1 MRAFVLVLLSILLC
15 LSPNRSAKH
24 KPEEDALRKSD
35 QENAAILGCLK
46 NVAVEYLDPQVR
58 IIWSNTS
65 VQKYLGLSEDEMKG
79 KHCFEITQGL
89 DSPCPGCTA
98 LKALQTGQSQESELV
113 TPDGKSWISRS
124 SPLKDANKKVT
135 GVVQVTVDISDRKR
149 AEEALQES
157 EKRYRSLFENM
168 LDGFAY
174 CKMLYDDQG
183 RPVDFVYLNVNS
195 AFERLTGLRNVVGKR
210 ATEAIPGIR
219 EAHPELFD
227 TYSQVALM
235 GKPKKFEI
243 EFKPLGIWLSISVYS
258 TEREYF
264 VAVFDNITERKRAEN
279 MLKDSLA
286 EKELLLKEVHHRVKN
301 NLQTISTLLYLQSF
315 NFTDEN
321 LIKVFRDSQDR
332 IKSIA
337 LIHENLFR
345 SEDLGKVDFDEYV
358 RQLITHLS
366 KSYGDLW
373 EKLTL
378 KVNLNTAFLTID
390 TALPCGMIINELV
403 SNSLKYAFTDDIRG
417 EICIDLISED
427 DDFKLVVSDNG
438 VGISGDLDIKN
449 SKTLGLQLV
458 DALVKQ
464 IDGRMSLDMINGTR
478 YEIHFKERK

>member
-1 MRAFVLVLLSILLC
+1 M
-15 LSPNRSAKH
+15 
-24 KPEEDALRKSD
+24 
-35 QENAAILGCLK
+35 
-46 NVAVEYLDPQVR
+46 
-58 IIWSNTS
+58 
-65 VQKYLGLSEDEMKG
+65 
-79 KHCFEITQGL
+79 
-89 DSPCPGCTA
+89 
-98 LKALQTGQSQESELV
+98 
-113 TPDGKSWISRS
+113 
-124 SPLKDANKKVT
+124 
-135 GVVQVTVDISDRKR
+135 
-149 AEEALQES
+149 
-157 EKRYRSLFENM
+157 
-168 LDGFAY
+168 
-174 CKMLYDDQG
+174 
-183 RPVDFVYLNVNS
+183 
-195 AFERLTGLRNVVGKR
+195 
-210 ATEAIPGIR
+210 
-219 EAHPELFD
+219 
-227 TYSQVALM
+227 
-235 GKPKKFEI
+235 
-243 EFKPLGIWLSISVYS
+243 
-258 TEREYF
+258 
-264 VAVFDNITERKRAEN
+264 
-279 MLKDSLA
+279 
-286 EKELLLKEVHHRVKN
+286 KEVHHRVKN